1 MKTFF
6 MVLGMV
12 FETLVFLTALASVLT
27 LMALLSV

>member
-1 MKTFF
+1 MKMFIVV
-6 MVLGMV
+6 MKMV